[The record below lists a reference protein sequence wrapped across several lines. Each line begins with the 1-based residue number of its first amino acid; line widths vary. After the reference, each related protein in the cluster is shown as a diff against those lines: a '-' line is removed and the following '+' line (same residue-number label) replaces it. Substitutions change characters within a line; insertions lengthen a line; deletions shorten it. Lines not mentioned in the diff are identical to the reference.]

1 MSTETNNSRADGWD
15 FRLLLASAFCMGFSL
30 PLGRLFLVL
39 ALLAFLYGCV
49 RGCRRFVM
57 PLSGWLLLGLVAV
70 GAVATANGINPAK
83 GLHKLHKL
91 VWYAGLPLA
100 ASLATTRERLRRLV
114 LALLLGLAALCLF
127 ALAGDIH
134 GAFAIVEHFSRTNVA
149 HLFTFPSQ
157 LAMQASMVDGQ
168 RAMVAVV
175 LALALLLVAPSLRR
189 RPAAGFYSLS
199 ADGGGA
205 PVHLPAVPLV
215 PLALA
220 LAIVAEVLQL
230 KRGSW
235 ACTIAVSALILL
247 TVRRAGDSANPPRGR
262 RAGRRWIAAAVAIAA
277 IAGALAL
284 PPVRVRLA
292 QIPDEFS
299 AKKGGRLAMWTQ
311 VAPALFREHPMGI
324 GFRSLTNEK
333 MREIAPQIEK
343 DRDHLH
349 SNPIE
354 MAVSFG
360 WIGFLL
366 YLAWMA
372 AVFADSFLGGR
383 EAAPV
388 GFALLAL
395 FLNGFV
401 EYNFADSEIVLV
413 FGLLCGLAAAAKRI
427 RFGERCPAPQDNPT
441 SIH

>member
-1 MSTETNNSRADGWD
+1 MDGWD

-39 ALLAFLYGCV
+39 ALLVFLYGCV
-49 RGCRRFVM
+49 RRRRRFVM
-57 PLSGWLLLGLVAV
+57 PFSGWLLVALVAV
-70 GAVATANGINPAK
+70 GAVATINGINPAK

-91 VWYAGLPLA
+91 VWYLGLPLA
-100 ASLATTRERLRRLV
+100 ASLATTRERLRKLV
-114 LALLLGLAALCLF
+114 LALLLGLSALCVF
-127 ALAGDIH
+127 VLAGDIH
-134 GAFAIVEHFSRTNVA
+134 GAFAIVEHFAKTNVA
-149 HLFTFPSQ
+149 RYFTFPSQ
-157 LAMQASMVDGQ
+157 LAMQASMIDGQ

-175 LALALLLVAPSLRR
+175 LALALLLVAPVLRR
-189 RPAAGFYSLS
+189 RPAAGFCLLS
-199 ADGGGA
+199 ADDGGA
-205 PVHLPAVPLV
+205 RLSPAIPLV

-220 LAIVAEVLQL
+220 LAIAAEVLQL

-235 ACTIAVSALILL
+235 ACTIAVSALLL
-247 TVRRAGDSANPPRGR
+247 LMVRREGGTADPPHGR
-262 RAGRRWIAAAVAIAA
+262 RAGRRWIAVAVAAAA

-292 QIPDEFS
+292 QIPGEFT
-299 AKKGGRLAMWTQ
+299 AAKGGRLAMWTQ
-311 VAPALFREHPMGI
+311 VAPTLFREHPMGI

-333 MREIAPQIEK
+333 MREIAPRIEK

-349 SNPIE
+349 SNPVE

-360 WIGFLL
+360 WPGLLL

-372 AVFADSFLGGR
+372 AVFADALRGGR
-383 EAAPV
+383 EAVPV
-388 GFALLAL
+388 GAAVLAI

-401 EYNFADSEIVLV
+401 EYNFADAEMILV